1 MIPKYWFLCLVIY
14 LVTVSPLTGQDS
26 SSHLQLPKSVYGFS
40 LVETSA
46 LGGTAG
52 TAYRYKGTAAV
63 SVGQT
68 RVPSQRELN
77 GFLLGQHKDAIAASF
92 AKVLQIDTTSDGW
105 INRSYLLDRPHR
117 AYMSF
122 KFSHGRLD
130 YATSVQVAGDSGTPM
145 VPFVGIVLG
154 SSRQALLERFGNPAR
169 VEHQNDVNTDLYTYE
184 GSNYSFE
191 IDAHGLVSSIQI
203 FGEDGFDT
211 LPAKPTP
218 SLDSLAIALKGGRE
232 AALQYLAPD
241 VEIYRGKRS
250 VRFRHGALADLQADT
265 SELSRALF
273 QGPQSVASIVAPVRP
288 DSDVYLGRRV
298 CPDGGSGWVWKFPA
312 PAAIAELVFK
322 ASAGRWRLWEVRY
335 R

>member
-154 SSRQALLERFGNPAR
+154 SSRQALLSASATQRALSIRTTLIPISTHTR
-169 VEHQNDVNTDLYTYE
+169 V
-184 GSNYSFE
+184 
-191 IDAHGLVSSIQI
+191 
-203 FGEDGFDT
+203 
-211 LPAKPTP
+211 PTTR
-218 SLDSLAIALKGGRE
+218 SRSMLTAWCQASRS
-232 AALQYLAPD
+232 
-241 VEIYRGKRS
+241 S
-250 VRFRHGALADLQADT
+250 VRMGLTRCQ
-265 SELSRALF
+265 LSRHPLWTHWRSRSRGGAKRRC
-273 QGPQSVASIVAPVRP
+273 SIW
-288 DSDVYLGRRV
+288 RRM
-298 CPDGGSGWVWKFPA
+298 SRS
-312 PAAIAELVFK
+312 IE
-322 ASAGRWRLWEVRY
+322 E
-335 R
+335 